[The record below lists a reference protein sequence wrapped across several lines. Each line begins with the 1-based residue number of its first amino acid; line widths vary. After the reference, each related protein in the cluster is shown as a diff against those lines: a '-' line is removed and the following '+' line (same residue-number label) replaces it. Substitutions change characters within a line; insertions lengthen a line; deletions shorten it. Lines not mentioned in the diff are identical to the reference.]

1 MPELHPDLSRAR
13 FLPPLSLG
21 PRGARL
27 ARWAT
32 ERMRP
37 RRAPDDV
44 LIEEHTVP
52 GPEGAPPVS
61 VRLYRP
67 RSLEGPAPALLWNH
81 GGGFL
86 FGSPVQ
92 DEAGSIEFARELGVT
107 VIAPR
112 YRKAP
117 EHTAPAPVED
127 AYTTLSWMVSG
138 TERLGIDPARIA
150 IGGASAGGGIT
161 AALALM
167 CRDRGG
173 PAPVFQL
180 LVYPM
185 LDDRTTLRTDLDTLP
200 TRLWS
205 VDDNRFA
212 WRAYLNRFPGGTG
225 VSPYAAAARSQD
237 LSGLPPAWIGVGTL
251 DLFHDEDL
259 VYAER
264 LRAAGTPCE
273 VDVVEGAFHGFEAF
287 LPRAGVSRGFMGAQI
302 EALRSAFGQGASAQP

>member
-1 MPELHPDLSRAR
+1 MPRLHPDLSRAR
-13 FLPPLSLG
+13 LLPPLPL
-21 PRGARL
+21 GARTARV

-37 RRAPDDV
+37 RRAPADV
-44 LIEEHTVP
+44 RIEEHTAP

-86 FGSPVQ
+86 FGSPIQ
-92 DEAGSIEFARELGVT
+92 DEASSIGFARELGLT
-107 VIAPR
+107 VVAPR

-117 EHTAPAPVED
+117 RHTAPAPVED
-127 AYTTLSWMVSG
+127 AHAALSWMVA
-138 TERLGIDPARIA
+138 EAEPLGVDPDRIV

-161 AALALM
+161 AALASM

-173 PAPVFQL
+173 PRPLFQL

-185 LDDRTTLRTDLDTLP
+185 LDDRTTLRTDLDALP

-205 VDDNRFA
+205 VDNNRFA
-212 WRAYLNRFPGGTG
+212 WRAYLNRFPGGAE
-225 VSPYAAAARSQD
+225 VCPYAAPARQED

-259 VYAER
+259 AYAER
-264 LRAAGTPCE
+264 LRAAGVPCE
-273 VDVVEGAFHGFEAF
+273 VHVVEGAFHGFEAIF
-287 LPRAGVSRGFMGAQI
+287 PEAKVTRAFVAAQVA
-302 EALRSAFGQGASAQP
+302 ALRSALGSSPLR